1 MKTVTCGLIVG
12 LLGAAAS
19 VASAAVPLINVTVT
33 DSSGKAAYRG
43 TTDGEG
49 TFTTGKLQPGGYV
62 VQFKSKSVPKGTN
75 YVLVISAGKKKVM
88 ANAVEAGK
96 FGAGGVAM
104 KIDLAAGLNITGQVA
119 AGETQTSSS
128 VVVTNIQI
136 QRNRAQQLEG
146 ARTRSP

>member
-1 MKTVTCGLIVG
+1 MKTVTRAIMAA

-19 VASAAVPLINVTVT
+19 VTSAAVPLINVTVT

-96 FGAGGVAM
+96 FAAGGVAM
-104 KIDLAAGLNITGQVA
+104 KIDVAAGVNITGQVA
-119 AGETQTSSS
+119 AGEAQTSSS
-128 VVVTNIQI
+128 VGVANIQI

>member
-1 MKTVTCGLIVG
+1 MKTVTRGLIVS

-19 VASAAVPLINVTVT
+19 VASAAVPLIKVTVV

-96 FGAGGVAM
+96 FAAGGVAM
-104 KIDLAAGLNITGQVA
+104 KIDVAAGVNISGQVA
-119 AGETQTSSS
+119 AGEAQTSSS
-128 VVVTNIQI
+128 VEVTNIQI
-136 QRNRAQQLEG
+136 QHNRAQQLEG
-146 ARTRSP
+146 AHTRSP